1 MRTLADQLTIA
12 DADGTNERPYPLL
25 DWSEEGAS
33 DDGVEAGAKVRHVR
47 RFWGGGMGETAE
59 LGRGGYYFSE
69 NAYHGDPFALK
80 PRPTIGVVTLTGNAN
95 PVERFFEALDA
106 ASSKYVYALAGAKSF
121 KIKLSDRTLA
131 ETKTFSGGSTVFA
144 QGSYTGDGAATKAI
158 TGVGF
163 APCAVIVKGD
173 NAEAAVIRTTDM
185 TALYSTSFNPQ
196 FSLQWGTAGVR
207 SLDADGFTVGNHAAV
222 NTNGVVYYWSAFKT
236 STSEIVTGHYTGS
249 GAAKTISGVGFK
261 PDLLHVLKG
270 KADNYAPQSR
280 VETFDGYNISVAMG
294 GGGSGNTG
302 KIPSVT
308 GDGFTIGT
316 DLSVNENAIEYYWL
330 AVRKLSGQFTF
341 GTYVGDGADNRP
353 ITGVGFQP
361 IHVVICAKTPADYSD
376 AYLFAT
382 FKGMAHATTAGSY
395 YGPFA
400 NGADLIKSL
409 DVDGF
414 TIGNNAYVN
423 VPGYV
428 FHYLAI
434 GAVGTPQVGKP
445 VQWISKYR
453 VPLGEGADVQTLTTV
468 AVPAATDTWTRNYG
482 LAARHFCVKANN
494 LGRACLKRYVSLC
507 AADDIGNLGNWGAD
521 YAVGSPD
528 VVITD
533 LVEWSDE
540 LAVCATDGMYMFDG
554 VATSR
559 QQLPLLGGL
568 KDADNGKN
576 TLGMASFIFYPSA
589 DGFWRWQY
597 GAHKRVD
604 PDADRYYVKAKET
617 SNEPINLKHYG
628 SAFCGDH
635 VYHAAYDGTNYLLL
649 HGKLNE
655 EGELIWDC
663 LISTT
668 NAIKTV
674 YLDSNR
680 YLWFGWGTDLAY
692 IVLKQG
698 GEPTGGTFGNASLV
712 TTIYEREI
720 ILAEDAEVRLRMVK
734 VITRQMPGATF
745 KWQVFASRDGGTF
758 VQVGLDITADGV
770 SKCYFTAAS
779 NLTARR
785 IRLKYVGTAT
795 AGFTP
800 DATPPEITFAGVY
813 GEAKPD
819 DAEAVKATINLD
831 DTKGSRAGV
840 TLYDELKARENAG
853 VVQVRHPIKGT
864 MLNMIIYGVALATV
878 RQKGYEEPV
887 GVAIVSMRRGDVA

>member
-1 MRTLADQLTIA
+1 MPRTLADQLTIA
-12 DADGTNERPYPLL
+12 DADGANERPYPLL
-25 DWSEEGAS
+25 SWDEQGES
-33 DDGVEAGAKVRHVR
+33 DDASPAGTPVRHVR
-47 RFWGGGMGETAE
+47 KFWGGGMGETTE
-59 LGRGGYYFSE
+59 MGRFGYYYSE
-69 NAYHGDPFALK
+69 NCSHQDPFALK
-80 PRPTIGVVTLTGNAN
+80 PRPTIGTVTLTGNTT

-121 KIKLSDRTLA
+121 KVKLSDRTLA
-131 ETKTFSGGSTVFA
+131 ETKTFSNVTVFA
-144 QGSYTGDGAATKAI
+144 QGTYTGNGTTKAI
-158 TGVGF
+158 TGLGF
-163 APCAVIVKGD
+163 QPAAVLIKGDTAQYAVIKTTNIAGTNSKLLD
-173 NAEAAVIRTTDM
+173 NSALVA
-185 TALYSTSFNPQ
+185 TAIT
-196 FSLQWGTAGVR
+196 
-207 SLDADGFTVGNHAAV
+207 SLDADGFSVGAHATV
-222 NTNGVVYYWSAFKT
+222 NTNAVVYYWQAWKAT
-236 STSEIVTGHYTGS
+236 A
-249 GAAKTISGVGFK
+249 GA
-261 PDLLHVLKG
+261 
-270 KADNYAPQSR
+270 
-280 VETFDGYNISVAMG
+280 VA
-294 GGGSGNTG
+294 T
-302 KIPSVT
+302 
-308 GDGFTIGT
+308 
-316 DLSVNENAIEYYWL
+316 
-330 AVRKLSGQFTF
+330 
-341 GTYVGDGADNRP
+341 GTYTGDGADNRVITGAGFTPAVVHVMCASNFPVTHWATFVGDASFLLGSIGASQADYIQAFTGDGFQVGTDARVNGAGVTYYWVALGKATGVLATGTYIGTGADSRP

-361 IHVVICAKTPADYSD
+361 THVMIGGYLYGYFVHRNASLTGD
-376 AYLFAT
+376 ATQFMANLANAT
-382 FKGMAHATTAGSY
+382 
-395 YGPFA
+395 
-400 NGADLIKSL
+400 DRIQSL
-409 DVDGF
+409 DSDGF
-414 TIGNNAYVN
+414 TIGTYQDVNLVGQTYHYVAFAA
-423 VPGYV
+423 GS
-428 FHYLAI
+428 
-434 GAVGTPQVGKP
+434 GTPQVGKP
-445 VQWISKYR
+445 AQWVSKWR
-453 VPLGEGADVQTLTTV
+453 VPLGEFADAQTLTTV
-468 AVPAATDTWTRNYG
+468 AVPAATDTWTPNYG
-482 LAARHFCVKANN
+482 LAARHFCVKGNKLA
-494 LGRACLKRYVSLC
+494 RAYFNRYVSLC
-507 AADDIGNLGNWGAD
+507 SADDITNLDNWGAEYGGVAD

-554 VATSR
+554 VATSK

-576 TLGMASFIFYPSA
+576 TLRMASFIFYPSA

-604 PDADRYYVKAKET
+604 PDADRFYVKAIET
-617 SNEPINLKHYG
+617 TNEPLNLKHYG

-635 VYHAAYDGTNYLLL
+635 VYHAAYDGTNYLLM
-649 HGKLNE
+649 HGKLTE
-655 EGELIWDC
+655 EGELVWDC